1 MTVTAII
8 KLAPMGPVGGLVR
21 GAKRATVPGVMSGTE
36 IIEMME
42 KLPPR
47 DKGEVIAYVRKAGL
61 APAE

>member
-1 MTVTAII
+1 M
-8 KLAPMGPVGGLVR
+8 R